1 MSAISHASESSRT
14 SRQVPLCQSESHSAS
29 VNDLVSAQ
37 QDCFEDSHS
46 EGFRGLEVHDQLE
59 SRRAL
64 NGEFCRLDAAQYAA
78 NVNAATAK
86 HIRKVRS
93 VGDEASRIHVR
104 PVKEN
109 RRQPSLLRENSDL
122 CSLSETEWI

>member
-1 MSAISHASESSRT
+1 M
-14 SRQVPLCQSESHSAS
+14 VPPIACSICS

-37 QDCFEDSHS
+37 QDCFGDGHS
-46 EGFRGLEVHDQLE
+46 ERFRDLEVHDQLKP
-59 SRRAL
+59 RRAL
-64 NGEFCRLDAAQYAA
+64 NGEVCRLNAAQYAT

-93 VGDEASRIHVR
+93 VGDETSRIDVG

-122 CSLSETEWI
+122 CSVSETERIR